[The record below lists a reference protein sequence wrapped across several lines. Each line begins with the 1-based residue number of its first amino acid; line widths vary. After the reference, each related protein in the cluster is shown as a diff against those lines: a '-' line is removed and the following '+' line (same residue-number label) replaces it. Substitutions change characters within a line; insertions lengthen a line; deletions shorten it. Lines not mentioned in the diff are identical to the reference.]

1 MKKLLLIVLCT
12 LFIVSCSNKKTV
24 VVSGKIAGGN
34 PMERIEIVEMSG
46 VATLPIA
53 NFGVDAQGNFS
64 DTIQI
69 PKNGVYTL
77 SYGGNYGTVYLK
89 GGENIRLSGNAGGF
103 PRELTVEGD
112 SKNNTFLQKTQAY
125 LDNYFSKINQDIIT
139 QDEPKFLGQLK
150 KFKSDLNKEMDNLA
164 KSTGADSDVVKWK
177 KDELDV
183 NLLGISGQYA
193 IMHGQVTNKPN
204 FKVTQAYKDFQK
216 ELKGNEEAKIKTYP
230 SYRNFVLSTI
240 GQDFQTYAMKNQKPG
255 VTTTEQFINYMKGQK
270 DYSQVVKDYLT
281 AFVATS
287 MDMQPQQGN
296 LDKLSKILD
305 ENIKDSDVKAG
316 LKKVEEAIYGL
327 KIGASAPSVDFIDVN
342 GKKVPSSSFN
352 GKPTL
357 IMFYAS
363 WNPYVAESVVPMAKE
378 LTNTYK
384 SKMNIAYV
392 SMDDNTAAFK
402 KSAVALLTGLDGQK
416 LYAKGGLKSNAAQK
430 FALYGFKLPSFLILD
445 KDGKVASRTF
455 MNIMDPEFKTAMD
468 KISGITGPAIVPPQM
483 QMQPTPAPAP
493 ADSTKV
499 KTEAKAK

>member
-24 VVSGKIAGGN
+24 IISGKIAGGN
-34 PMERIEIVEMSG
+34 PLERIEIVEMSG

-77 SYGGNYGTVYLK
+77 SYGGNYGVVYLK

-103 PRELTVEGD
+103 PREFTVEGD
-112 SKNNTFLQKTQAY
+112 SKNNVFLQKTKSY
-125 LDNYFSKINQDIIT
+125 VDNYFSKINQDIIT

-164 KSTGADSDVVKWK
+164 KSTGADNDLVKWK
-177 KDELDV
+177 KEELNV

-193 IMHGQVTNKPN
+193 IMHGQITNKPN

-216 ELKGNEEAKIKTYP
+216 ELTGNEDEKIKNFP
-230 SYRNFVLSTI
+230 LYREFLINTI
-240 GQDFQTYAMKNQKPG
+240 GQDFQAYAMKNQKPN
-255 VTTTEQFINYMKGQK
+255 VTTTEQFINYVK
-270 DYSQVVKDYLT
+270 DKKEYSQLVKDYLVS
-281 AFVATS
+281 FVS
-287 MDMQPQQGN
+287 RIDMNPQQPN
-296 LDKLSKILD
+296 SDKLIKVLD

-316 LKKVEEAIYGL
+316 VKKIEEAIYGL

-342 GKKVPSSSFN
+342 GKKVASSSFN

-363 WNPYVAESVVPMAKE
+363 WNPYMAESVVPMVKE

-416 LYAKGGLKSNAAQK
+416 LYAKGGLKSDAAQK

-468 KISGITGPAIVPPQM
+468 KISGITGPAIVLPQM